1 MNKADRER
9 VLRRDYA
16 TCYHCGSSGAEVI
29 IHHRKNR
36 GMGSKNASAS
46 QLSNYLSI
54 CSEFNGLME
63 SDSESASYAR
73 AMGWK
78 LSQYQSPE
86 FEPVYEASSGSW
98 WILENDGTRHVA
110 LVD

>member
-1 MNKADRER
+1 MTKSEREK

-16 TCYHCGSSGAEVI
+16 TCYHCGSSGDEVI

-36 GMGSKNASAS
+36 GMGSKNSSAS

-54 CSEFNGLME
+54 CSGFNGLME
-63 SDSESASYAR
+63 SDAASADRAR

-86 FEPVYEASSGSW
+86 FEPVYDVSTGSW
-98 WILENDGTRHVA
+98 FILENDGTRHVA